1 MKRRFM
7 PAAVL
12 AVGLSF
18 SVVGCT
24 TVGEAAPSASGA
36 ASSAAPAGDKVMVT
50 VVKAQTIPW
59 FQRMA
64 EGVKAFAERTK
75 IDARQEGA
83 DDVAPEKQVKIIE
96 DLIAQRPTAITV
108 VPNSPEALESALAKA
123 REQGIIVVSHEAT
136 GMKNVDIDI
145 EAFDNAALRLGHHE
159 EPRRMHEGQG
169 QVRPVR
175 RWPDRQD
182 AHGVGRRGL

>member
-1 MKRRFM
+1 MKRRYM
-7 PAAVL
+7 PAAAVL

-24 TVGEAAPSASGA
+24 TVGETAAPAASGSAA
-36 ASSAAPAGDKVMVT
+36 ASSAPAGDKVMVT

-64 EGVKAFAERTK
+64 EGVKAFGERTG

-96 DLIAQRPTAITV
+96 DLIAQ
-108 VPNSPEALESALAKA
+108 
-123 REQGIIVVSHEAT
+123 
-136 GMKNVDIDI
+136 
-145 EAFDNAALRLGHHE
+145 
-159 EPRRMHEGQG
+159 
-169 QVRPVR
+169 
-175 RWPDRQD
+175 
-182 AHGVGRRGL
+182 